1 MPLTRAQALGSAPAP
16 PGNPSS
22 SPSIQTPSVV
32 VPDPGDE
39 PGETGGDLAAA
50 IALLAKTLAAP
61 RAEAAPTAHPTKLQ
75 EPDTFDGSNANKL
88 RTFIFQC
95 SLHFKDR
102 ANIFSNDLA
111 KVTYA
116 LSFLTGSALGWFEP
130 ALFEGLTPPWISD
143 WDMFRHKLETNFG
156 PFDPVGEAEADI
168 EILAMPEASRAS
180 TYFVEF
186 NRLTSRLQWDDHA
199 LMHQAYKGLARR
211 IKNEMVHHDKPLTL
225 LGLRKLVQAIDS
237 RYWER
242 KAEITRENPHPNK
255 ADPKSEP
262 KAARNPDTLSRAK
275 VPESPRATPDL
286 TGKLGKDGKL
296 TPQERQRRLDNSLCL
311 FCGRTGH
318 IANECPK
325 VQAVAAR
332 AQAAIAESPASLVE
346 VEAKK
351 D

>member
-32 VPDPGDE
+32 VPDPSDE

-61 RAEAAPTAHPTKLQ
+61 RAEAAPTAHPTKLR
-75 EPDTFDGSNANKL
+75 EPDTFDGSDANKL
-88 RTFIFQC
+88 CTFIFQC

-143 WDMFRHKLETNFG
+143 WDMFRHKLEMNFG

-168 EILAMPEASRAS
+168 EILTMPEASRAS

-199 LMHQAYKGLARR
+199 LMHQAYKGSLSAS
-211 IKNEMVHHDKPLTL
+211 K
-225 LGLRKLVQAIDS
+225 
-237 RYWER
+237 
-242 KAEITRENPHPNK
+242 TRWCTMINP
-255 ADPKSEP
+255 
-262 KAARNPDTLSRAK
+262 
-275 VPESPRATPDL
+275 
-286 TGKLGKDGKL
+286 
-296 TPQERQRRLDNSLCL
+296 SLC
-311 FCGRTGH
+311 
-318 IANECPK
+318 
-325 VQAVAAR
+325 
-332 AQAAIAESPASLVE
+332 
-346 VEAKK
+346 
-351 D
+351 